1 MSIIKNAG
9 SLMIQEWFHQFR
21 SSNKQTKYFVLTWI
35 VYVIAII
42 VSTLYAYLRIDWIES
57 VDQESHSSVENIE
70 KKVK

>member
-1 MSIIKNAG
+1 
-9 SLMIQEWFHQFR
+9 MIQEWFHQFR